1 MWGVGVGE
9 NCEVELGWAMG
20 LWEGDWWEGVWGVG
34 WGLDRK
40 SDQSCLSFLE
50 VGGLGPLVGL

>member
-1 MWGVGVGE
+1 MGVGE